1 MTDVRLPERW
11 ITDRRVLLTT
21 PPVWRLYT
29 FALMYSVANRSDG
42 VILPDD
48 LQMMPTIS
56 ADCAAELVKL
66 GLWERRRDG
75 WRITDFTATQA
86 AGMNSTSSSGS
97 APPSATRNA
106 ASDLTRPRDGPP
118 GTAQAGRQAGKA
130 GTNEQQ
136 PQTCLG
142 CDLPARAGCS
152 TCWDHA
158 YMENGA
164 DISADLNA
172 GRPW

>member
-75 WRITDFTATQA
+75 WRITDFTATQSSRDELDQLERIRA
-86 AGMNSTSSSGS
+86 AERDKKRRQRLN
-97 APPSATRNA
+97 PSPGR
-106 ASDLTRPRDGPP
+106 SPRDS
-118 GTAQAGRQAGKA
+118 TGRQAG
-130 GTNEQQ
+130 
-136 PQTCLG
+136 
-142 CDLPARAGCS
+142 R
-152 TCWDHA
+152 
-158 YMENGA
+158 
-164 DISADLNA
+164 
-172 GRPW
+172 